1 MIDRVLNDSMYSE
14 LQKWQTAIG
23 ALLGFLALL
32 AGALWNFHLNRR
44 RDRGLRQE
52 EKLSVAA
59 ALYGEVLL
67 LRDALARLA
76 RVVAAIHLRQ
86 GLGSE
91 SVTKFDEHFIEAWSL
106 PAPILYGALA
116 AKIGLL
122 EPDLVLGITSFHA
135 NYSEANRSL
144 RLLVDKPTRGY
155 GYSILTFLRPALD
168 AVTQVE
174 PILNVIEAK
183 LAISTPAPT
192 PDLGD
197 AKSVREMEEDF
208 HHG

>member
-1 MIDRVLNDSMYSE
+1 MYLE

-32 AGALWNFHLNRR
+32 AGAFWNFHLNRR
-44 RDRGLRQE
+44 RDRRLREE

-59 ALYGEVLL
+59 ALYGEILL
-67 LRDALARLA
+67 LRNELAKVA
-76 RVVAAIHLRQ
+76 GVVARIYLKQ
-86 GLGSE
+86 GFGSD

-122 EPDLVLGITSFHA
+122 EPDLILGITSFHSG
-135 NYSEANRSL
+135 YSEANRNL
-144 RLLVDKPTRGY
+144 RLLVEKPTRAY
-155 GYSILTFLRPALD
+155 DYSPLTFLQPALD

-174 PILNVIEAK
+174 PTLKVIEAN
-183 LAISTPAPT
+183 LAISTPATT

-197 AKSVREMEEDF
+197 AQSVREMEEDF
-208 HHG
+208 QQS